1 MTPLPRDQV
10 QFQSG
15 DVLGVYVENALDDAS
30 GVVLLNDI
38 AARNDQGYDTEEVWY
53 SAYPYLTPGDCN
65 HAVGIGRHLNTF
77 TNAAPVVSVS
87 VGKYYMCIV
96 CSMN

>member
-1 MTPLPRDQV
+1 M

-38 AARNDQGYDTEEVWY
+38 AAKMTKAMTPRRCGTV
-53 SAYPYLTPGDCN
+53 PTLT
-65 HAVGIGRHLNTF
+65 
-77 TNAAPVVSVS
+77 
-87 VGKYYMCIV
+87 
-96 CSMN
+96 